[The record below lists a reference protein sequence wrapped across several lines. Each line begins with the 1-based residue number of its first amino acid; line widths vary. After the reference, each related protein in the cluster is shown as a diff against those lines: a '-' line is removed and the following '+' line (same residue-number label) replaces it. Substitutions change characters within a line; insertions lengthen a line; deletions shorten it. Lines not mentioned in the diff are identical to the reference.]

1 MELWRSKTIDAV
13 EDVENRDALTLDDL
27 NIMFHTGNSKVTGF
41 GPDRTVTYRTGFACN
56 IGNVKDD
63 VWQKLTEKTT
73 ERVMGEGFLEKVE
86 EFVRQHGLPTEKRTE
101 DTVHQAAL
109 ELCAAQLWKSDEWD
123 NKDLFEQE
131 VMQEAK

>member
-1 MELWRSKTIDAV
+1 MDLWRSKTIDTV

-56 IGNVKDD
+56 VKDD
-63 VWQKLTEKTT
+63 VWQKLTEETV

-86 EFVRQHGLPTEKRTE
+86 EFIRQHGLPTEKRTE

-131 VMQEAK
+131 IMQEAK